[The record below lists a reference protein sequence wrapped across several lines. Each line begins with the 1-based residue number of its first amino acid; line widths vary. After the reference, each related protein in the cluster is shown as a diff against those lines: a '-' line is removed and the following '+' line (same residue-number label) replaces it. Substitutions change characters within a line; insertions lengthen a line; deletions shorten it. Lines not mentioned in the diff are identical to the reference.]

1 MFTYIKG
8 EQRGVNM
15 ILADKIMTL
24 RKKCGWSQEDLA
36 DQLGISRQSVSK
48 WESGMSIPD
57 LEKIVKMSALFGV
70 STDYLLKDEI
80 EGDHPS
86 ETVATVDNILRSV
99 SLEEANTYMDLV
111 KECAPK
117 FATAIS
123 ALIMS
128 PIPLIILGGIAET
141 WPQRFSENILGGI
154 GTLILFGIIIAAVIP
169 LILNCMKLSKYEYL
183 KKEEISLL
191 YGVKGVVEKRKED
204 FEETYRKAIAVG
216 VGLCIFAV
224 LPLVVAGILDDMG
237 ASVIVAAC
245 FVALLLVFV
254 SCGVYLFVSRGLVRE
269 SYSKLLQLGDFTPEK
284 KANGKVIEKIAGI
297 YWCVVTAIY
306 LLWSFL
312 TNDWGYTWLVW
323 PVAGVLF
330 GGIACTVHLYTRKK

>member
-1 MFTYIKG
+1 
-8 EQRGVNM
+8 M

-57 LEKIVKMSALFGV
+57 LEKIVKMSSLFGV

-80 EGDHPS
+80 EGELPS
-86 ETVATVDNILRSV
+86 ETMATDDDVLRSV

-123 ALIMS
+123 ALVMC
-128 PIPLIILGGIAET
+128 PIPLLLLGGMAET
-141 WPQRFSENILGGI
+141 WPQKFSEDIFGGI
-154 GTLILFGIIIAAVIP
+154 GLVVLLAIVIASVIP
-169 LILNCMKLSKYEYL
+169 IILNSMRLSKYEYL
-183 KKEEISLL
+183 EKEEISLL

-204 FEETYRKAIAVG
+204 FEDTYRKAIATG

-224 LPLVVAGILDDMG
+224 IPLIFAMAISVSDM
-237 ASVIVAAC
+237 VAAC
-245 FVALLLVFV
+245 FVCLLLVFV
-254 SCGVYLFVSRGLVRE
+254 SCGVFLFVSRGLIHE
-269 SYSKLLQLGDFTPEK
+269 SFIKLLQEGDFTPEK
-284 KANGKVIEKIAGI
+284 KANGKVIEKIAGV
-297 YWCVVTAIY
+297 YWCIVTAIY

-330 GGIACTVHLYTRKK
+330 GGIACAVHLYTRKK

>member
-1 MFTYIKG
+1 
-8 EQRGVNM
+8 M
-15 ILADKIMTL
+15 ILADKIMAL

-57 LEKIVKMSALFGV
+57 LEKIVKMSSLFGV

-80 EGDHPS
+80 EGELPS
-86 ETVATVDNILRSV
+86 ETMETDDNTLRSV

-123 ALIMS
+123 ALILS
-128 PIPLIILGGIAET
+128 PIPLLLLGGMAET
-141 WPQRFSENILGGI
+141 WPQKFSEDILGGI
-154 GTLILFGIIIAAVIP
+154 GLVILLGIVIACVIP
-169 LILNCMKLSKYEYL
+169 IILNCMKLSKYEYL
-183 KKEEISLL
+183 EKEEFSLL

-204 FEETYRKAIAVG
+204 FEDTYRKAIAIG
-216 VGLCIFAV
+216 VGLCIFAAI
-224 LPLVVAGILDDMG
+224 PLMLAGVMDEMG
-237 ASVIVAAC
+237 ASIMAAAG
-245 FVALLLVFV
+245 VLVLLFVFV
-254 SCGVYLFVSRGLVRE
+254 SAGVFLFVSRGLVHE
-269 SYSKLLQLGDFTPEK
+269 SFTKLLQQGDFTPEK

-297 YWCVVTAIY
+297 YWCVVTAIF

-330 GGIACTVHLYTRKK
+330 GAIACAVHLYKRK

>member
-1 MFTYIKG
+1 
-8 EQRGVNM
+8 M

-57 LEKIVKMSALFGV
+57 LEKIVKMSSLFGV

-80 EGDHPS
+80 EGELPS
-86 ETVATVDNILRSV
+86 ETMETDDNISRSV
-99 SLEEANTYMDLV
+99 SLEEANAYMDVV
-111 KECAPK
+111 KETAPK

-123 ALIMS
+123 ALVMC
-128 PIPLIILGGIAET
+128 PVPLILLGGMAET
-141 WPQRFSENILGGI
+141 WPQKFSEYILGGI
-154 GTLILFGIIIAAVIP
+154 GMVILLSIVIACVIP
-169 LILNCMKLSKYEYL
+169 IILNSMKLSKYEYL
-183 KKEEISLL
+183 EKEEISLL

-204 FEETYRKAIAVG
+204 FEDTYRKAIAIG

-224 LPLVVAGILDDMG
+224 IPLMIVGVIGGMG
-237 ASVIVAAC
+237 ASIMTAAC
-245 FVALLLVFV
+245 FLVLTFVFV
-254 SCGVYLFVSRGLVRE
+254 SMGVFLFVSRGLVRE
-269 SYSKLLQLGDFTPEK
+269 SFTKLLQEGDFTPEK
-284 KANGKVIEKIAGI
+284 KANGKVVEKIAGV

-312 TNDWGYTWLVW
+312 TNDWNYTWLVW

-330 GGIACTVHLYTRKK
+330 AGIVCAVHLYKRK

>member
-1 MFTYIKG
+1 
-8 EQRGVNM
+8 M

-57 LEKIVKMSALFGV
+57 LEKIVKMSSLFGI
-70 STDYLLKDEI
+70 STEYLLKDEI
-80 EGDHPS
+80 EGELPS
-86 ETVATVDNILRSV
+86 ETLATDDNILRSV

-111 KECAPK
+111 KETAPK
-117 FATAIS
+117 FATCVS

-128 PIPLIILGGIAET
+128 IVPLLLLGGMAET
-141 WPQRFSENILGGI
+141 WPQKFSEEILCGI
-154 GTLILFGIIIAAVIP
+154 GLVILLGIVIACVIP
-169 LILNCMKLSKYEYL
+169 IILNCMRFSKYDYL
-183 KKEEISLL
+183 EKEEISLL

-204 FEETYRKAIAVG
+204 FEDTYRKAIATG

-224 LPLVVAGILDDMG
+224 IPLMLAGVMDEMG
-237 ASVIVAAC
+237 ASTMVAAC
-245 FVALLLVFV
+245 VIALLFVFV
-254 SCGVYLFVSRGLVRE
+254 SAGVFLFVSRGLVHE
-269 SYSKLLQLGDFTPEK
+269 SFTKLLQEGDFTPEK
-284 KANGKVIEKIAGI
+284 KANGKIVEKIAGV

-330 GGIACTVHLYTRKK
+330 GGIVCAVYLYKRK

>member
-1 MFTYIKG
+1 
-8 EQRGVNM
+8 M

-57 LEKIVKMSALFGV
+57 LEKIVKMSSLFGV

-80 EGDHPS
+80 EGELPS
-86 ETVATVDNILRSV
+86 ETMATDDEVLRSV

-128 PIPLIILGGIAET
+128 PIPLLLLGGMAET
-141 WPQRFSENILGGI
+141 WPQKFSEDILGGI
-154 GTLILFGIIIAAVIP
+154 GTIILFVIIIAAVIP
-169 LILNCMKLSKYEYL
+169 LILNCMKLSKYDYIE
-183 KKEEISLL
+183 KEELSLL
-191 YGVKGVVEKRKED
+191 YGVRGIVEKRKDD
-204 FEETYRKAIAVG
+204 FEDTYRKAIAIG
-216 VGLCIFAV
+216 VGLCIFAL

-237 ASVIVAAC
+237 AAVMVAAC
-245 FVALLLVFV
+245 FMALLLVFV
-254 SCGVYLFVSRGLVRE
+254 SAGVYLFVSRGLIRE
-269 SYSKLLQLGDFTPEK
+269 SFSKLLQTGDFTPEK

-330 GGIACTVHLYTRKK
+330 GAIACAVHLYKRK

>member
-1 MFTYIKG
+1 
-8 EQRGVNM
+8 M

-57 LEKIVKMSALFGV
+57 LEKIIKMSSLFGV

-80 EGDHPS
+80 EAELPS
-86 ETVATVDNILRSV
+86 EIMETDDNIARSV
-99 SLEEANTYMDLV
+99 SLEEANTYMDMV

-117 FATAIS
+117 FATAVS
-123 ALIMS
+123 ALILS

-141 WPQRFSENILGGI
+141 WPQKFSEDILGGI
-154 GTLILFGIIIAAVIP
+154 GAIILFGIIIAAVIP
-169 LILNCMKLSKYEYL
+169 LILNCMKLSKYEYIE
-183 KKEEISLL
+183 KEELSLL

-204 FEETYRKAIAVG
+204 FEDTYRKAIAIG

-224 LPLVVAGILDDMG
+224 LPLVVAGMLDDMG
-237 ASVIVAAC
+237 ASVVVAAC
-245 FVALLLVFV
+245 FMALLLVFV
-254 SCGVYLFVSRGLVRE
+254 SSGVYLFISRGLVRE
-269 SYSKLLQLGDFTPEK
+269 SFSKLLQTGDFTPEK
-284 KANGKVIEKIAGI
+284 KVNGKTIEKISGI
-297 YWCVVTAIY
+297 YWCVVTAIF
-306 LLWSFL
+306 LAWSFL
-312 TNDWGYTWLVW
+312 TNDWGITWVIW

-330 GGIACTVHLYTRKK
+330 GGIACAVHLYKRK